1 MHAPPHPPLTLPS
14 FSLSFTHLLISQHF
28 APSPCS
34 SFPFSNAASILCPS
48 FLLVNSVHRQYFR
61 QLYVC
66 FFLFPCV
73 SFTMLH
79 LFPFNISQRYLSLF
93 RPRVPPPLLLLAS
106 HSLSLSLLVLAPL
119 SPSILLTLPPLYR
132 FASPHPLPTLCP
144 FLFPSVVPFHKPRPS
159 PSSTSFHFLTLQ
171 STSVHS
177 ISLPCSSA
185 LPYSCAAPPRPL
197 SLLLPPFPGAH
208 WPHSSLVQLS
218 DVLIIF
224 RLTATLP
231 LSSRG

>member
-1 MHAPPHPPLTLPS
+1 MRILHYATFISFQYFPALSLT
-14 FSLSFTHLLISQHF
+14 FSTK
-28 APSPCS
+28 S
-34 SFPFSNAASILCPS
+34 SAASTPS
-48 FLLVNSVHRQYFR
+48 R
-61 QLYVC
+61 
-66 FFLFPCV
+66 
-73 SFTMLH
+73 
-79 LFPFNISQRYLSLF
+79 LSLT
-93 RPRVPPPLLLLAS
+93 
-106 HSLSLSLLVLAPL
+106 LSLSLLVLAPL
-119 SPSILLTLPPLYR
+119 SPSILLTLPPLHR

-231 LSSRG
+231 LSSQG